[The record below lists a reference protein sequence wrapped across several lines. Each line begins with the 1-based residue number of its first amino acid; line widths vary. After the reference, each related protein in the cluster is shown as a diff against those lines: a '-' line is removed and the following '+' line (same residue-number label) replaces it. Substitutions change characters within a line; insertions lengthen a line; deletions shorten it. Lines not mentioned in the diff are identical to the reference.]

1 MMVTAAMMMGSEMYT
16 EAHEYEVAVEHAWRD
31 YINACEDLTVPYYR
45 VVEYRDAY
53 ERVLNDC
60 PCNCATCK
68 P

>member
-1 MMVTAAMMMGSEMYT
+1 MMMESDMYSK
-16 EAHEYEVAVEHAWRD
+16 EHEWEVAVELAWRN

-45 VVEYRDAY
+45 VVEYRDEY
-53 ERVLNDC
+53 DRVLNDS